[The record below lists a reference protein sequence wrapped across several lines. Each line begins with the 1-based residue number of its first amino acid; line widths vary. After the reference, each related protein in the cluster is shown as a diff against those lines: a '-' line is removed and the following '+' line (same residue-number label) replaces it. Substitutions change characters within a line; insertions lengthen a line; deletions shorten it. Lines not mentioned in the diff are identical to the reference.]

1 MISIWFL
8 SLPCLNL
15 VGSHVSQA
23 YNAAAV
29 AQQQVA
35 VAQQA
40 VAQQQAVAVAQQQAV
55 AQQVAAAQMAAAQQ
69 AQMQQAQVQQ
79 AGRMAGF
86 NGILAKHTV
95 VHRNMDK
102 LYCKNMYHLASRID
116 VFQGS
121 YGPWLFMLAA
131 LCIES
136 FRTSVF
142 HDFQAFSETQRSLDP
157 GHGWSRWSR

>member
-1 MISIWFL
+1 MCPRPIT
-8 SLPCLNL
+8 
-15 VGSHVSQA
+15 
-23 YNAAAV
+23 
-29 AQQQVA
+29 QQQWHSNKLRWHSKLSHSNRPWRWHNSKQLPSRWQQHRWQLHNKHRCNKRRCNRRVA
-35 VAQQA
+35 WPGS
-40 VAQQQAVAVAQQQAV
+40 
-55 AQQVAAAQMAAAQQ
+55 M
-69 AQMQQAQVQQ
+69 
-79 AGRMAGF
+79 GF
-86 NGILAKHTV
+86 LQNTQWCIGIWTSYIASI
-95 VHRNMDK
+95 
-102 LYCKNMYHLASRID
+102 KNMYHLASRID

>member
-1 MISIWFL
+1 M
-8 SLPCLNL
+8 
-15 VGSHVSQA
+15 GSHVSQA

-79 AGRMAGF
+79 AGRMAGV
-86 NGILAKHTV
+86 NRILAKHAV
-95 VHRNMDK
+95 MHRNMDK
-102 LYCKNMYHLASRID
+102 LYCINKEHVPPS
-116 VFQGS
+116 
-121 YGPWLFMLAA
+121 
-131 LCIES
+131 
-136 FRTSVF
+136 
-142 HDFQAFSETQRSLDP
+142 
-157 GHGWSRWSR
+157 

>member
-1 MISIWFL
+1 M
-8 SLPCLNL
+8 
-15 VGSHVSQA
+15 GSHVSQA

-79 AGRMAGF
+79 AGFRMGGV
-86 NGILAKHTV
+86 NRILAKHAV
-95 VHRNMDK
+95 MHRNMDK
-102 LYCKNMYHLASRID
+102 LYCIISKAPMGLGKNACSR
-116 VFQGS
+116 
-121 YGPWLFMLAA
+121 
-131 LCIES
+131 CIES
-136 FRTSVF
+136 TFTTSGF

-157 GHGWSRWSR
+157 GHGWFRWSQVE